1 MVLSE
6 EVIHKHLGTVVGNAD
21 SIESIRRWIFQHH
34 GQIGLIVDCWLNVFR
49 AANDELRVALFYLMN
64 DVVQK
69 ARQKEQP
76 ELLSAFQPVLV
87 SAIRLGKASDRV
99 NSVMERVLKILAER
113 RIYSQESVAWLL
125 QRLKEADDEIIET
138 KPVVSQKQFDKLQG
152 AHNDFEKGCTRANG
166 PNFRYGQMNQT
177 TRRNGRDHM
186 SAPPAN
192 FAKTTHP
199 MDRRHSEHFE
209 PCRNGIF
216 GDRGPRAQKRS
227 LPRDEQRPPRPMGGM
242 LPPTLMPGAHAD
254 YLKYILRTC
263 KQTTP
268 PAQSMIDNTP
278 VPIPTGPLR
287 RPHPPDL
294 TSFNVRNFKICYDS
308 VIAQLH
314 DKKNCCPKCGIR
326 KDIFD
331 DDGYKQHLET
341 HVKEN
346 LRKEPKNTLN
356 KQRRWYVSL
365 EVWVSDFGQ
374 NEATS
379 VKEAEKENAPRAP
392 TTARLAA
399 GDTGKKVCFACR
411 DSFKRVF
418 DDDEEVWFL
427 NDCVISQG
435 QYFHESCVYVLTIK
449 EEEFDSPT
457 ELPGLG
463 E

>member
-1 MVLSE
+1 
-6 EVIHKHLGTVVGNAD
+6 
-21 SIESIRRWIFQHH
+21 
-34 GQIGLIVDCWLNVFR
+34 
-49 AANDELRVALFYLMN
+49 
-64 DVVQK
+64 
-69 ARQKEQP
+69 
-76 ELLSAFQPVLV
+76 
-87 SAIRLGKASDRV
+87 
-99 NSVMERVLKILAER
+99 
-113 RIYSQESVAWLL
+113 
-125 QRLKEADDEIIET
+125 
-138 KPVVSQKQFDKLQG
+138 
-152 AHNDFEKGCTRANG
+152 
-166 PNFRYGQMNQT
+166 
-177 TRRNGRDHM
+177 
-186 SAPPAN
+186 
-192 FAKTTHP
+192 
-199 MDRRHSEHFE
+199 
-209 PCRNGIF
+209 
-216 GDRGPRAQKRS
+216 
-227 LPRDEQRPPRPMGGM
+227 
-242 LPPTLMPGAHAD
+242 
-254 YLKYILRTC
+254 
-263 KQTTP
+263 
-268 PAQSMIDNTP
+268 MIDNTP

-331 DDGYKQHLET
+331 DNGYKQHLET

-449 EEEFDSPT
+449 EEEFERSSES